1 MQKLGNTLVNMTVVL
16 TLVAIV
22 TGVILAYVNNVTKEP
37 IDEQKK
43 ETLASGIKSVM
54 QDNNLQVVSTD
65 TVKKTEQEDNKEYT
79 YVIYSVNNAKG
90 EPLGKAVESTTMGF
104 GGALKVLIG
113 FNTSG
118 DIKGY
123 TILETTETPGLG
135 AKADQW
141 FQAGNKGSIIDKNP
155 GTDKLKV
162 TKDGGSVDAITA
174 STITSRAFLKAVNQA
189 YAATQIDVAEEE
201 TGVAMASEVGEQS
214 ND

>member
-1 MQKLGNTLVNMTVVL
+1 M
-16 TLVAIV
+16 
-22 TGVILAYVNNVTKEP
+22 
-37 IDEQKK
+37 
-43 ETLASGIKSVM
+43 
-54 QDNNLQVVSTD
+54 
-65 TVKKTEQEDNKEYT
+65 
-79 YVIYSVNNAKG
+79 
-90 EPLGKAVESTTMGF
+90 
-104 GGALKVLIG
+104 
-113 FNTSG
+113 
-118 DIKGY
+118 
-123 TILETTETPGLG
+123 G

-214 ND
+214 NN